1 VGHVP
6 DKHFIFSIT
15 REEANKRI
23 DTFLASQLDECTR
36 TRIQGLIRTGFVKV
50 NDAIPKTSYRL
61 SPGDSVELTI
71 PAARPWHL
79 DPESIDLDLIYEDSS
94 LIVLNKPPGIV
105 THPAPGHSTGT
116 IVNGLLQHCRDLS
129 GIGGILRPGI
139 VHRLDKDTSGVL
151 VIAKNDRIHENL
163 TKQFESRIV
172 TKKYLAVVHGLMT
185 QTKGE
190 IDLPLGRHP
199 KKRKEMAVLPAKGKE
214 SITHWQV
221 VESYQ
226 AGFSLLSISP
236 KTGRTHQIRVH
247 LSYLGHPIVGDRVYG
262 YKKEWWKKHK
272 PELAALS
279 MLIERQMLHAETLGF
294 IHPDTGRYCEFQAEM
309 PLDLKAVIEEIRSVK
324 NGPAGRKTLT

>member
-1 VGHVP
+1 MMLFP
-6 DKHFIFSIT
+6 S
-15 REEANKRI
+15 
-23 DTFLASQLDECTR
+23 
-36 TRIQGLIRTGFVKV
+36 
-50 NDAIPKTSYRL
+50 
-61 SPGDSVELTI
+61 ELKI

-79 DPESIDLDLIYEDSS
+79 DPEPIDLDLIYEDSS

-172 TKKYLAVVHGLMT
+172 TKKYLAVVHIGRRRRHRMNHFGLTVHANMR
-185 QTKGE
+185 
-190 IDLPLGRHP
+190 LPLGRHP